1 MIIANMLVDVTA
13 KHDLLYFL
21 DGSFSSIET
30 FEWLVIPFELKNTRA
45 IYQGAINV
53 IFHDMLGHFM
63 EMYIDDI
70 FVKV

>member
-1 MIIANMLVDVTA
+1 MYVMIIANMLVDVTA

-45 IYQGAINV
+45 IY
-53 IFHDMLGHFM
+53 
-63 EMYIDDI
+63 
-70 FVKV
+70 